1 MSGDEKHSLRIA
13 MLEAVEKDLK
23 NAVQP
28 IESDLYPELARM
40 IYHHMGW
47 LDDAQ
52 SGGKRIRPLITL
64 LCCAGAGGEWRNAL
78 PAASAIELIHNFTL
92 IHDDIEDHSETRR
105 GRATLWKL
113 WGIPQAINAGD
124 SLFTIS
130 RLTTH
135 RLIEVDTNP
144 DKVLEVQRILDQAC
158 LRLTQG
164 QYLDLSFETQE
175 RVTIAE
181 YLEMIEGKTSALL
194 AASSMIGANLAGVSR
209 SRSDKYRAFGYHLGL
224 AFQAQDDIL
233 GIWGDPEQTGK
244 PASDDI
250 RQRKKTLPT
259 VYAMESSPSF
269 ADLFSKN
276 RDQITIQDLHE
287 ALDQVDALEYTRVF
301 SQHQTE
307 LALEALEEADP
318 IETAGKEL
326 ENIARDLTNRQS

>member
-1 MSGDEKHSLRIA
+1 MSGDEKNSLRIA
-13 MLEAVEKDLK
+13 MLDAIEKDLK

-28 IESDLYPELARM
+28 IEPVLYPELARM
-40 IYHHMGW
+40 IHHHMGW
-47 LDDAQ
+47 LEDAQ

-64 LCCAGAGGEWRNAL
+64 LCCAGAGGEWKNAL
-78 PAASAIELIHNFTL
+78 PAASAIELIHSFTL

-113 WGIPQAINAGD
+113 WGIPQAINTGD

-135 RLIEVDTNP
+135 RLIESGIGP

-164 QYLDLSFETQE
+164 QFLDLSFEARE
-175 RVTIAE
+175 RVAIE
-181 YLEMIEGKTSALL
+181 DYLEMIEGKTSALL
-194 AASSMIGANLAGVSR
+194 AASSTIGAHLAGAPR
-209 SRSDKYRAFGYHLGL
+209 STIDKYRAFGYHLGL

-244 PASDDI
+244 PASDDL

-259 VYAMESSPSF
+259 LYAIESSPPF

-276 RDQITIQDLHE
+276 ADQVTIQDLHE
-287 ALDQVDALEYTRVF
+287 ALNQVDALEYARVF

-307 LALEALEEADP
+307 LALKALEEADP
-318 IETAGKEL
+318 METAGKEL
-326 ENIARDLTNRQS
+326 ENIARRLTNRQS